1 LFLKKL
7 RLRDKY
13 IAVRNRERG
22 VEKDGVTER
31 DNGIEQGTA
40 CSTGEVII
48 SRFFG
53 LRRGS
58 KRYSQGNQSVKNLS
72 KEI

>member
-1 LFLKKL
+1 LFLKKS

-31 DNGIEQGTA
+31 DNGMEQGTA
-40 CSTGEVII
+40 CSTGEVIS

-53 LRRGS
+53 FAGAARDT
-58 KRYSQGNQSVKNLS
+58 VKAINL
-72 KEI
+72 